1 MATRRSGIAESAWVR
16 EKPRWWSVSKP
27 TSSGCGCIAFGRCI
41 RLVSSGGPLF
51 MEAGSELRPQRK
63 GTSMAN
69 RKAYYVNESFG
80 RMVDGQ
86 ATYDLVVIE
95 ENVPGY

>member
-1 MATRRSGIAESAWVR
+1 
-16 EKPRWWSVSKP
+16 
-27 TSSGCGCIAFGRCI
+27 
-41 RLVSSGGPLF
+41 
-51 MEAGSELRPQRK
+51 
-63 GTSMAN
+63 MAN

-95 ENVPGY
+95 ENVPGYWVSYSHPDLETLQLMADESNMANGLSREDLLDIVVRSVAAGPVRK

>member
-1 MATRRSGIAESAWVR
+1 
-16 EKPRWWSVSKP
+16 
-27 TSSGCGCIAFGRCI
+27 
-41 RLVSSGGPLF
+41 
-51 MEAGSELRPQRK
+51 
-63 GTSMAN
+63 MAN